1 MRVPPFAELDPRAGE
16 AVGLNPVFVR
26 NSTRIHPF
34 GWLSDPGSTLTP
46 MATGYLRYPDVHGD
60 LVVFIADDD
69 VWLVPITGGRASR
82 LTNDHVMARNPRF
95 SPNGAKIAWT
105 SYLGQRPEVFV
116 IDLATGDQRRLTWL
130 GAARNL
136 VVGWQDDEHVVFTS
150 PHQSNDIGLTWLYTV
165 SLDGNVERLGY
176 GPGMD
181 LAVSSDGA
189 VAVVTPNSG
198 DCSRWKRYRGGTA
211 APIWLRP
218 AGADNF
224 LRLLR
229 DGNDD
234 YDGRYAAA
242 GRYGVGWIDG
252 RLIFS
257 SDMSDG
263 DCPQA
268 QAQLWSVNG
277 RGHDLCQHTHH
288 GPKQGYV
295 RDPRTDGVT
304 IVYHAHGAL
313 WTMAGLDA
321 EPQRLEIDL
330 GIGAPPRVPL
340 DPTDRLEAV
349 VSDHGGDG
357 SLLEWRGAAYFLT
370 HRSGPARAPLGS

>member
-1 MRVPPFAELDPRAGE
+1 
-16 AVGLNPVFVR
+16 
-26 NSTRIHPF
+26 
-34 GWLSDPGSTLTP
+34 

-60 LVVFIADDD
+60 LVVFTADDD
-69 VWLVPITGGRASR
+69 VWLVPVTGGRASR
-82 LTNDHVMARNPRF
+82 LTNDHVMVRNPRF
-95 SPNGAKIAWT
+95 SPDGTKIAWT

-116 IDLATGDQRRLTWL
+116 IDLATGDQCRLTWL

-136 VVGWQDDEHVVFTS
+136 VVGWQDDEHVVFSS
-150 PHQSNDIGLTWLYTV
+150 PHQTNDVGLAWLYTV
-165 SLDGNVERLGY
+165 SLNGQVERLWY

-181 LAVSSDGA
+181 LAVNPDGA

-211 APIWLRP
+211 GQIWLRP
-218 AGADNF
+218 AGAEKF

-234 YDGRYAAA
+234 HDGRYAAA

-252 RLIFS
+252 RLLFS
-257 SDMSDG
+257 SDMSD
-263 DCPQA
+263 DNCPQA
-268 QAQLWSVNG
+268 QAQLWSVDG
-277 RGHDLCQHTHH
+277 RGHDLRQHTHH
-288 GPKQGYV
+288 GPEQGYV
-295 RDPRTDGVT
+295 RDPRTDGAT

-313 WTMAGLDA
+313 WTMTGLDA
-321 EPQRLEIDL
+321 EPERLEIDL

-370 HRSGPARAPLGS
+370 HRCGPARALSAADGVRIREPRVLGPVSYTHLTLPTKA